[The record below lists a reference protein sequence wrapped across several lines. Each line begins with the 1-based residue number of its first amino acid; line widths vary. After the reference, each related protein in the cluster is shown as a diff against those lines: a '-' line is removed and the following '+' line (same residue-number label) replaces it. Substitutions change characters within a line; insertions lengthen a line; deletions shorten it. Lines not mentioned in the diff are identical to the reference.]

1 MKVYLF
7 ISKQKKL
14 PKMYLPYID
23 ALNRKL
29 DITHSLVDAD
39 IVLILGAWTMKG
51 ARLASKSRK
60 MGIPYIVCPLG
71 DISERN
77 RKNPHIKRSLQTA
90 MYQKTMYQKAELVI
104 ATTPME
110 QEYLTKLN
118 WNQSISLIRYFGY
131 SQLTSESAMMEDWND
146 SETSTLADFERRKA
160 EAIADQTQEA
170 IVAQIMQILSRMPHK
185 NIPQKYMDDLHTL
198 LYADDYDEDVINEEL
213 TKLKLSDYAAS
224 VFQAMTERTGLTEGF
239 MPLPAKKGRKS
250 KEILKYVK
258 SASTETLFHN

>member
-7 ISKQKKL
+7 ISKQKKVL
-14 PKMYLPYID
+14 TMYAPYIE
-23 ALNRKL
+23 ALSRKL
-29 DITHSLVDAD
+29 DIAQSLVDAD
-39 IVLILGAWTMKG
+39 IVLIIGAWTMQG

-71 DISERN
+71 DISDRN
-77 RKNPHIKRSLQTA
+77 RKNPHLKRSLQTA
-90 MYQKTMYQKAELVI
+90 MYQKAMYQKAELVI
-104 ATTPME
+104 ATTPLE

-118 WNQSISLIRYFGY
+118 WNKTISLIRYFGY

-146 SETSTLADFERRKA
+146 NDTSTLADFERRKA
-160 EAIADQTQEA
+160 EAIADQTKEA

-185 NIPQKYMDDLHTL
+185 NIPQKYLDDLHTL
-198 LYADDYDEDVINEEL
+198 LYADDYDEDAINEDL
-213 TKLKLSDYAAS
+213 SKLKLSDYAAS

-258 SASTETLFHN
+258 

>member
-14 PKMYLPYID
+14 LKMYLPYTE
-23 ALNRKL
+23 ALQQKL

-39 IVLILGAWTMKG
+39 IVLILGAWTMQG
-51 ARLASKSRK
+51 AHLASKSRK

-77 RKNPHIKRSLQTA
+77 RKNPGFKRSLQTA
-90 MYQKTMYQKAELVI
+90 LYQKTMYQKAELVI

-110 QEYLTKLN
+110 QEYLTRLN
-118 WNQSISLIRYFGY
+118 WNKSISLVRYFGY
-131 SQLTSESAMMEDWND
+131 SQLTSEGAMLEDWNEND
-146 SETSTLADFERRKA
+146 TATLSDFERRKA
-160 EAIADQTQEA
+160 EAIAAQTQDA

-185 NIPQKYMDDLHTL
+185 NIPQKYLDDLHAL
-198 LYADDYDEDVINEEL
+198 LYADDYDEDAVNEEL

-224 VFQAMTERTGLTEGF
+224 VFQTMTERTGLTEGF

-258 SASTETLFHN
+258 